1 MITILEYQCEICR
14 QRYPTVE
21 QALYCERTGRFDPTQ
36 FKVGIMW
43 EYNHNGYVGVFALPK
58 DGAQEYEQYGHL
70 GTIVSWA
77 CRAAGHIGDTLG
89 DNRCGDGSLL
99 RSDPASMKKFY
110 AYHNLTKDHVGG
122 PEFKRMV
129 NWLKSQNIVP
139 SYYNEL
145 GELITVKA

>member
-14 QRYPTVE
+14 VRYPTAE
-21 QALYCERTGRFDPTQ
+21 QAIYCEGTGRFDPTQ
-36 FKVGIMW
+36 FRVGVMW
-43 EYNHNGYVGVFALPK
+43 EHNHNGYVGVFALPA
-58 DGAQEYEQYGHL
+58 DGAREYQRQGHL

-77 CRAAGHIGDTLG
+77 CRAPEFPGDTLG
-89 DNRCGDGSLL
+89 DDRCGNGSLY
-99 RSDPASMKKFY
+99 RSDPKSIKKFY
-110 AYHNLTKDHVGG
+110 AYHNLTTNHVGG

-145 GELITVKA
+145 GELITVKQ